1 MDKKKCP
8 YCEADTNDFILA
20 NQTADYSGI
29 EMAINRQGM
38 FRVRTYTHITDTIM
52 KPTDYNFDSQDVIEL
67 KYCPLCGKPFAK

>member
-38 FRVRTYTHITDTIM
+38 FRVRTYPNSTD
-52 KPTDYNFDSQDVIEL
+52 DNFDSQDVIEL
-67 KYCPLCGKPFAK
+67 KYCPLCGKPFVK